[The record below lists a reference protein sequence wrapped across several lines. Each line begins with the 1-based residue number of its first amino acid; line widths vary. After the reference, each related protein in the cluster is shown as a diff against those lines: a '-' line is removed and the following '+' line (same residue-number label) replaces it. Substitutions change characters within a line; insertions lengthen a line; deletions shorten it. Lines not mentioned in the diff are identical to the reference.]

1 MPRLKP
7 SDQEAANSI
16 VRACISGNME
26 RHHLDEEQLAVKVG
40 VTKRTIQ
47 NKRKQPETLT
57 LQELQRMAKALK
69 FTPFQAAS
77 VLLGRELTAK
87 EIREFIL
94 M

>member
-1 MPRLKP
+1 M
-7 SDQEAANSI
+7 
-16 VRACISGNME
+16 RACISAGME
-26 RHHLDEEQLAVKVG
+26 RQAIDDEKLAVKVG
-40 VTKRTIQ
+40 VTKKTIQ
-47 NKRKQPETLT
+47 NKRHRPETLT
-57 LQELQRMAKALK
+57 LQELQKMAKILK